1 MATNGMKK
9 GKEAEREF
17 ARAINNVGLFNAIR
31 GCQNRGGPDS
41 PDILCDGP
49 LFFEVKRR
57 ERLDLSGS
65 IAQAVRD
72 SGYPNS
78 GRTPVVASRKN
89 REGWLLTVRIED
101 VVDFSRAILEAVEK
115 GKQSEI
121 TYRSSKI
128 SSRPVSSVFYDELS
142 SNPMLKE

>member
-1 MATNGMKK
+1 MSINSKQK

-17 ARAINNVGLFNAIR
+17 SRAINNIGQFNAKR
-31 GCQNRGGPDS
+31 GCQFRGSPDS

-49 LFFEVKRR
+49 LYFEVKRR

-65 IAQAVRD
+65 IAQAVSD
-72 SGYPNS
+72 SGYPHS

-101 VVDFSRAILEAVEK
+101 VVSFARAIIEATEK
-115 GKQSEI
+115 GKK
-121 TYRSSKI
+121 T
-128 SSRPVSSVFYDELS
+128 
-142 SNPMLKE
+142 

>member
-1 MATNGMKK
+1 MKK

-17 ARAINNVGLFNAIR
+17 ARAINNVGKFNARR
-31 GCQNRGGPDS
+31 GVQYAGGPDS
-41 PDILCDGP
+41 PDIVCDGP

-101 VVDFSRAILEAVEK
+101 VVDFSRAIIEAVEK
-115 GKQSEI
+115 GKQSEN
-121 TYRSSKI
+121 TTRSSEVSFSNNSGI
-128 SSRPVSSVFYDELS
+128 SDDELC